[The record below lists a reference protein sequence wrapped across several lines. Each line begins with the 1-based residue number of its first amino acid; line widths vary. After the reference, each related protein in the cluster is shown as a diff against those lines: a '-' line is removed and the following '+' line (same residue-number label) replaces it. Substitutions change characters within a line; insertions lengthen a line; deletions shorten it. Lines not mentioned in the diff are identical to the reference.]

1 MFITRHFKKVY
12 IFTICILIIS
22 QPSFAHECLLKDTT
36 PKEIT
41 IYNTCLSQQDS
52 KVNSLKKKY
61 YEMERTISK
70 LENDNIILR
79 NKLLNFKKKI
89 YDLLNNF

>member
-1 MFITRHFKKVY
+1 
-12 IFTICILIIS
+12 
-22 QPSFAHECLLKDTT
+22 
-36 PKEIT
+36 
-41 IYNTCLSQQDS
+41 
-52 KVNSLKKKY
+52 
-61 YEMERTISK
+61 MERTISK

>member
-1 MFITRHFKKVY
+1 MFITRHSKKVY
-12 IFTICILIIS
+12 IFIICILFVS
-22 QPSFAHECLLKDTT
+22 HPSFAHECLLKDTT

-52 KVNSLKKKY
+52 KVNLLKKKY

-70 LENDNIILR
+70 LENENIILK
-79 NKLLNFKKKI
+79 NKLLIIKKKI
-89 YDLLNNF
+89 YDFLNNF